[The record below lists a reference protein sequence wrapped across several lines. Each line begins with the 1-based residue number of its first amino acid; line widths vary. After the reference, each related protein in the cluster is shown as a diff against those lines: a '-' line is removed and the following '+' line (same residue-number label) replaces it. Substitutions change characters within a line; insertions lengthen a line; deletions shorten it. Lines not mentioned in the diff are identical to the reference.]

1 MTLKASSGL
10 VKAAAFVSV
19 EDYSLVG
26 SGKTTEAAL
35 RNYNQSLR
43 GRGNTIAIGDIEDYR
58 NLAGE
63 VIRVRQETIEQT
75 VTYYFLIDKAPDRL
89 FAVPSDIAAMV
100 RMTDIGDAVTLS
112 FQEDGASVVDV
123 LAFENNS
130 LSLRQSEMQ
139 TAIDSQNEDTQ
150 GEP

>member
-1 MTLKASSGL
+1 M
-10 VKAAAFVSV
+10 
-19 EDYSLVG
+19 
-26 SGKTTEAAL
+26 
-35 RNYNQSLR
+35 
-43 GRGNTIAIGDIEDYR
+43 
-58 NLAGE
+58 
-63 VIRVRQETIEQT
+63 
-75 VTYYFLIDKAPDRL
+75 
-89 FAVPSDIAAMV
+89 PSDIAAMV